1 MGFAR
6 ADVTEDKFLGGQLT
20 LMQPRAGYRAGV
32 DPVFLAAAI
41 SAQAGESVRD
51 LGCGAGAAAL
61 CLGTRVPGL
70 KLVGVERQADYA
82 DLARINAFDN
92 DIDMEVITAD
102 LTRMPPEVT
111 EESFDQV
118 IMNPP
123 YNHDRQRP
131 SPDELRSL
139 AHAMGEGGLDPWL
152 AATLGALVASWVTF
166 LPSFLWIF
174 LGAPHVERLYR
185 NAALG
190 AALSAITAAVVG
202 VILNLAV
209 WFALHVVFAEVAP
222 WSGFG
227 LSLDLPVPS
236 SLDLAALVLTAGA
249 VFAVFR
255 LGTGMAVTLAAT
267 ASLGLVWTLV
277 APG

>member
-41 SAQAGESVRD
+41 SAQAGESVLD

-123 YNHDRQRP
+123 YHLP
-131 SPDELRSL
+131 SQATTS
-139 AHAMGEGGLDPWL
+139 ADPGREAALFEDTPL
-152 AATLGALVASWVTF
+152 AAWIDAATRRLKPRGYLTLIQKAERLPEILGAMDDRLGSILVKPLAPRLGRAAVLVLVQARKGGRGAF
-166 LPSFLWIF
+166 R
-174 LGAPHVERLYR
+174 LGAPLILHEGAEHVGDKESYR
-185 NAALG
+185 REV
-190 AALSAITAAVVG
+190 SAI
-202 VILNLAV
+202 LR
-209 WFALHVVFAEVAP
+209 
-222 WSGFG
+222 
-227 LSLDLPVPS
+227 
-236 SLDLAALVLTAGA
+236 AGA
-249 VFAVFR
+249 H
-255 LGTGMAVTLAAT
+255 LPL
-267 ASLGLVWTLV
+267 W
-277 APG
+277 